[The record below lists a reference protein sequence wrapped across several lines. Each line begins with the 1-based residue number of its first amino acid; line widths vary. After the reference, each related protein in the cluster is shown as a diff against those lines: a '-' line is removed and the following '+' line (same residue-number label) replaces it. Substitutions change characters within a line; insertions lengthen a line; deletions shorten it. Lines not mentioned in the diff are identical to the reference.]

1 MKKMNPIILQKVAQG
16 AKTIF
21 SNRIVLIV
29 LAGLLAYLFLKKR
42 IKKVVRKIS
51 ENQFDKNET
60 QNPNILAQQYRSA
73 ANPSGNK
80 WMIDW
85 DGTDEDAID
94 RLAYQTRGRLES
106 VTDAYSQKFDETLT
120 DRMRT
125 ELDNDDFQ
133 NWRNIVT

>member
-1 MKKMNPIILQKVAQG
+1 MNPIVLQKIAQG
-16 AKTIF
+16 AKVIF
-21 SNRIVLIV
+21 TNKIVLMII
-29 LAGLLAYLFLKKR
+29 LGLLIWLFLKKGIR
-42 IKKVVRKIS
+42 KVVRKIR

-85 DGTDEDAID
+85 DGTDEDGID

-106 VTDAYSQKFDETLT
+106 VTDAYNQKFGETLT

-125 ELDNDDFQ
+125 ELSNDDFQ

>member
-1 MKKMNPIILQKVAQG
+1 MNPIILQKVAQG